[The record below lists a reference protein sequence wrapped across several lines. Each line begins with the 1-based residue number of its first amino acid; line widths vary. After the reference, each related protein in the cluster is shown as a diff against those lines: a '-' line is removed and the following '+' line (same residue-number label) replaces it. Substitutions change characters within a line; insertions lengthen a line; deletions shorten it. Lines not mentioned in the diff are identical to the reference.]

1 MACDADNLAEKV
13 TINVGGIR
21 HTVPLSTLAKKP
33 GTRLSCLAQV
43 SPKRRRREYFFD
55 RHPGVFNTVID
66 YYRGG
71 ELHVPLDVCG
81 AVVRRELEFWK
92 IDDCVI
98 EPCCWTVYSTSI
110 DNQSTLSA
118 FNEGAEREQRE
129 LTAASQL
136 TGWRKAQMQV
146 WMVLDHPRSS
156 RTAMAFAMTSFFFV
170 LVSITGFCLETL
182 PEMTTTEEVTRRCD
196 ADDSPAETVLIEEPH
211 PVLKYIDYVCTAF
224 FSVEFL
230 VRVVFAPNKLLF
242 FRSVMNMIDIAALL
256 PLYLQIIL
264 ELTDKQNCLKNDR
277 AVLETIFILRII
289 RIFRIF
295 HMVRNYK
302 ALTILLHSIRASRH
316 ELMMLSI
323 FLLITMVVFATL
335 VFYAESISELG
346 KQGPFTNIPIGFWW
360 SIVTMTTVGYGDI
373 TPVTV
378 GGCVIGALCAIWGV
392 LLVALTI
399 PVISSN
405 FALFYMHARTR
416 EQLVQQDRL
425 RGQLCARNGRP
436 RDVTES
442 QTEVEMTRPLID
454 ADTASSASSGDVAM
468 VTRRGGFTPD
478 CSPRSIDRDVSETKL

>member
-1 MACDADNLAEKV
+1 M
-13 TINVGGIR
+13 
-21 HTVPLSTLAKKP
+21 
-33 GTRLSCLAQV
+33 
-43 SPKRRRREYFFD
+43 
-55 RHPGVFNTVID
+55 
-66 YYRGG
+66 
-71 ELHVPLDVCG
+71 
-81 AVVRRELEFWK
+81 
-92 IDDCVI
+92 
-98 EPCCWTVYSTSI
+98 
-110 DNQSTLSA
+110 
-118 FNEGAEREQRE
+118 
-129 LTAASQL
+129 
-136 TGWRKAQMQV
+136 
-146 WMVLDHPRSS
+146 
-156 RTAMAFAMTSFFFV
+156 
-170 LVSITGFCLETL
+170 
-182 PEMTTTEEVTRRCD
+182 
-196 ADDSPAETVLIEEPH
+196 
-211 PVLKYIDYVCTAF
+211 
-224 FSVEFL
+224 
-230 VRVVFAPNKLLF
+230 
-242 FRSVMNMIDIAALL
+242 
-256 PLYLQIIL
+256 
-264 ELTDKQNCLKNDR
+264 
-277 AVLETIFILRII
+277 LETIFILRII

-373 TPVTV
+373 TPATV

-454 ADTASSASSGDVAM
+454 AADTVSSASSGDVAM